1 MEVLAERKGRLNY
14 MRKNLKSVLKK
25 VIDNKAVD
33 KLKSIAVS
41 TYILTVFFWT
51 VLTICMILLVLIAID
66 LHDAIEKLV
75 MWNIVIII
83 ALTGGIILFG
93 VLTIFKK
100 IEERYPILWIY
111 LLLMIIFF
119 AIPIGLITVSES
131 KIIIT
136 LFIIVTYIMN
146 FFPAYFLARE
156 IVGSYKGFKEL
167 FTKKITK
174 ITTTYEEKN
183 VTKEITTEENPIGI
197 IIFSIVIPVVL
208 SVIKLLV
215 SN

>member
-1 MEVLAERKGRLNY
+1 
-14 MRKNLKSVLKK
+14 
-25 VIDNKAVD
+25 
-33 KLKSIAVS
+33 
-41 TYILTVFFWT
+41 
-51 VLTICMILLVLIAID
+51 
-66 LHDAIEKLV
+66 
-75 MWNIVIII
+75 
-83 ALTGGIILFG
+83 
-93 VLTIFKK
+93 
-100 IEERYPILWIY
+100 
-111 LLLMIIFF
+111 
-119 AIPIGLITVSES
+119 
-131 KIIIT
+131 
-136 LFIIVTYIMN
+136 MN

-174 ITTTYEEKN
+174 ITTTYEENKKN